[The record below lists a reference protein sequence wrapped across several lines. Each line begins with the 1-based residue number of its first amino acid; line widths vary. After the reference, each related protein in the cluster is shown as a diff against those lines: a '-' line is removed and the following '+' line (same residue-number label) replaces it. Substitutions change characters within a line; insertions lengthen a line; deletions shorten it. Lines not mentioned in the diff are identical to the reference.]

1 MSVVWNN
8 SEALFAGVVL
18 GVSLAGS
25 IGSMMGVFYTP
36 PEQTFQK
43 HVFWLVYSIT
53 SASSIR
59 VDCDT
64 GI

>member
-1 MSVVWNN
+1 MRVARKN

-18 GVSLAGS
+18 GVSLVGS

-43 HVFWLVYSIT
+43 HVFWLV
-53 SASSIR
+53 
-59 VDCDT
+59 
-64 GI
+64 